1 MYEYEPVEKMCLGY
15 QRVFSHLSAWAD
27 CPGGAAPFTI
37 SFCYLCL
44 MLYDGRVLFGSSP
57 VDFPYEVRRTI
68 LYL

>member
-1 MYEYEPVEKMCLGY
+1 MSMSQLRKCVLVISECSVTYLLG
-15 QRVFSHLSAWAD
+15 LTAL
-27 CPGGAAPFTI
+27 GGAAPFTI

-57 VDFPYEVRRTI
+57 VDFTYEVRRTI